1 MALILLRL
9 LKVIITK
16 LVNVL
21 KNLIKLI
28 KNKNMIRQHF
38 TKWAINLVF
47 NMTKQYKIC
56 IVSDWMLI
64 IFRGT

>member
-1 MALILLRL
+1 
-9 LKVIITK
+9 
-16 LVNVL
+16 
-21 KNLIKLI
+21 
-28 KNKNMIRQHF
+28 MIRQHV

-47 NMTKQYKIC
+47 NMTKQCKIC